1 MTRICF
7 LTVLALTLVCADHV
21 VLAQES
27 GDPIRMGIFP
37 RWNTEATYIMF
48 KPLADGLSQSLG
60 RKVELET
67 SHDFVSFWQQ
77 VEKQRYD
84 IVHYNQYHYV
94 RSHKDYG
101 YQVIAHNVEFGQGKI
116 SGAILVRK
124 DSGINSLADLKGKK
138 IAFGGGRHAMQAYIM
153 TTYLLRNAGLNEGDY
168 FEQFALNP
176 TKACLATYYHQTAAA
191 GAGDYVLDLPGV
203 QQEMDVSEL
212 KYLAVGEK
220 LAHLPWAVRKEH
232 APDLAAKIQQYLASL
247 KDTAQGQAI
256 LEAAGLTDMAPAQD
270 SDYDPHRRIIKTVL
284 GEDL

>member
-1 MTRICF
+1 MNRISF
-7 LTVLALTLVCADHV
+7 IAVLAFALVSADHA
-21 VLAQES
+21 VLAQEA
-27 GDPIRMGIFP
+27 GEPIRMGIFP
-37 RWNTEATYIMF
+37 RRNTETTYTMF

-101 YQVIAHNVEFGQGKI
+101 YQVIVHNVEFGQGKI

-138 IAFGGGRHAMQAYIM
+138 IAFGGGRRAMLAYIV

-176 TKACLATYYHQTAAA
+176 TKACMATYYHQTAAA

-203 QQEMDVSEL
+203 QQEIDVNEL

-220 LAHLPWAVRKEH
+220 LAHLPWAVRKDHTTE
-232 APDLAAKIQQYLASL
+232 LATKIQKYLISL
-247 KDTAQGQAI
+247 KETSQGQAI
-256 LEAAGLTDMAPAQD
+256 LDAAGLTDMAPAQD
-270 SDYDPHRRIIKTVL
+270 SDYDPHRRIIKAVL